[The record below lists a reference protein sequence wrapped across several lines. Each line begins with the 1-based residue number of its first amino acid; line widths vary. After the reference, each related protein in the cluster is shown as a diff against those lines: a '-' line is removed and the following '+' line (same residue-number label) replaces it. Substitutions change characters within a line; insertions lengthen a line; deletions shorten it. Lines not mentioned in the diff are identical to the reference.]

1 MNVLTPNQGLAAVVR
16 ETLNLEP
23 SNPIFQE
30 TLQDLR
36 KLSADESGISD
47 LTGLE
52 KSTNLEALDLRGTSV
67 SDVSQ
72 LSGLESL
79 KDLMT

>member
-1 MNVLTPNQGLAAVVR
+1 MNVLIPNQGLAAVVR

-23 SNPIFQE
+23 SNPISQE
-30 TLQDLR
+30 TLQELR
-36 KLSADESGISD
+36 ELPADELGISD

-67 SDVSQ
+67 SPV
-72 LSGLESL
+72 
-79 KDLMT
+79 